1 MILQT
6 SVHPLKVS
14 LSSSLSYSR
23 PLPSKIPTLTLPRS
37 INCQRLAISC
47 SISQVHNYGTVDYER
62 RPIVKWNAIY
72 RKLSL
77 LADDPESNSSSVLNQ
92 WEKEGK
98 KLSKW
103 ELCRVVKELRKFKRY
118 GRALEV
124 MNIKEKSYSVCFG

>member
-1 MILQT
+1 M
-6 SVHPLKVS
+6 
-14 LSSSLSYSR
+14 
-23 PLPSKIPTLTLPRS
+23 
-37 INCQRLAISC
+37 
-47 SISQVHNYGTVDYER
+47 DYER

-77 LADDPESNSSSVLNQ
+77 LTDDHELNASSVLNQ

-118 GRALEV
+118 SRALEV
-124 MNIKEKSYSVCFG
+124 IRIKEKSYSVCFG